1 MISTIDDL
9 LYEIEKE
16 DVVREIKL
24 DDEFKRT
31 IYEDY
36 YEDFNTI
43 VIFNGRFGFAFTT
56 LDKLID
62 PTIKLNGI
70 HLVQHIIYNEIQGL
84 PLLIHINNI
93 KDKKRRS
100 KLIKGLTNI
109 GHGEFFKDKMKFIKE
124 YFNMNSCDLRG
135 F

>member
-1 MISTIDDL
+1 MEDL
-9 LYEIEKE
+9 LDEIEKE
-16 DVVREIKL
+16 NMVREIEL
-24 DDEFKRT
+24 TDEFRSV

-36 YEDFNTI
+36 YQDFNTI
-43 VIFNGRFGFAFTT
+43 IIFNGRFGFAFTT

-70 HLVQHIIYNEIQGL
+70 HLAQHIIYDQTQGL